1 MIAQKLRRSVASLWE
16 TTYQHPFVQE
26 LGQGRLPQEKFKFYL
41 LQDYLYLLDYARLM
55 AYAAI
60 HADDESSMRYFT
72 RIQSDILDS
81 ELETHRNY
89 MAEFAITTEMA
100 GQVQPALFNRAY
112 AANMLATA
120 QSGQLAKIIATVLP
134 CAWTYAEFAQRL
146 VKAYD
151 HVLPNNPYRVWL
163 EKYASADFAQS
174 AEWLLAKLEALMQD
188 KSEQEY
194 QEIQEIF
201 KSSLEFEYLF
211 WEMSYEMQTGVG
223 ATDENQEGDKHEK
236 G

>member
-1 MIAQKLRRSVASLWE
+1 MIAQNLKISVASLWE

-26 LGQGRLPQEKFKFYL
+26 LGQGTLPQEKFKFYL

-72 RIQSDILDS
+72 NIQSDILDS

-89 MAEFAITTEMA
+89 MAEFDISAEEA
-100 GQVQPALFNRAY
+100 AQVQPALFNRAY

-146 VKAYD
+146 VKASD
-151 HVLPNNPYRVWL
+151 HVLADHPYRVWL
-163 EKYASADFAQS
+163 EKYASADFARS
-174 AEWLLAKLEALMQD
+174 AEWLLAKLETLMQG
-188 KSEQEY
+188 KSEQAY
-194 QEIQEIF
+194 QEIQVIF
-201 KSSLEFEYLF
+201 KDSLAFEYLF
-211 WEMSYEMQTGVG
+211 WDMSYAM
-223 ATDENQEGDKHEK
+223 QEGVIK
-236 G
+236 